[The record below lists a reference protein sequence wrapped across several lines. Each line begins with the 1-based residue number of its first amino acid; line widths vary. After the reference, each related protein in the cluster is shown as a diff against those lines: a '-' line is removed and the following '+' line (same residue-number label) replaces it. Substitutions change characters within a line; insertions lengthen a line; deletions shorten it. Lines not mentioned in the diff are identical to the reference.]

1 MSRTEGTT
9 RTSPGGHADLAFV
22 NGAVY
27 TVDAARSRAQA
38 VAVRDGRIAAVGTDA
53 DVRQLVGP
61 RTEIVDLDGR
71 MLLPGFQD
79 AHVHP
84 PAGGLEMLQCNLSDA
99 HTRADYEGLVAAYAA
114 DHPDRPWIQGGG
126 WSMSAFPRGAPG
138 KDVLDAIVADR
149 PVALFSRDGHSVW
162 VNSKALEVAG
172 VDAST
177 EDPPDG
183 RIERDATGAPSGTLH
198 EGACDLVQRLGP
210 EPTPEEERE
219 GLRVSQRYLHSLG
232 ITAWQDAIV
241 GGHYDTLDLYRSF
254 AASGEL
260 TARVVGALW
269 WDRHRGRE
277 QVEELEAK
285 RGAGTVGRFRATS
298 VKIMQDGIVEN
309 FTAGCLDPYLDADGN
324 PTEQRGLSQVDPV
337 ELKTIVSEL
346 DARGFQVHFH
356 TIGDRAVREALDA
369 IEAARS
375 RNGPSDHR
383 HHLAHIQLVHPDDVP
398 RFRSL
403 GAVANGQ
410 PLWAC
415 LESQMV
421 ELTIPFLGD
430 ERAAWQ
436 YPFGSLVRSGA
447 TLAFG
452 SDWSVSSPDPLKEM
466 HVAVNRRVR
475 PEEIEYTG
483 GDRRAVEEIFLPEER
498 IDLETAIAAFTIG
511 SAFVNHLDDETG
523 SIEAGKLADLT
534 VVDRDLFAHPAD
546 ELSLARVDATFVE
559 GAAVRTPRCPRRDRP
574 GRYPAVA
581 ARPRPPPPSQR
592 SRR

>member
-9 RTSPGGHADLAFV
+9 RTSSGGHADLAFV

-27 TVDAARSRAQA
+27 TVDAARSRAQG

-53 DVRQLVGP
+53 NVRELVGP

-183 RIERDATGAPSGTLH
+183 RIEHDATGAPSGTLH
-198 EGACDLVQRLGP
+198 EGACDLVQRLAP

-219 GLRVSQRYLHSLG
+219 GLRVAQRYLHSLG

-285 RGAGTVGRFRATS
+285 RGTGTAGRFRATS

-324 PTEQRGLSQVDPV
+324 PTEQRGLSQVDPE

-346 DARGFQVHFH
+346 DARGFQIHFH

-421 ELTIPFLGD
+421 ELTIPFLGE

-475 PEEIEYTG
+475 PEEVEYTG
-483 GDRRAVEEIFLPEER
+483 GDRRAVEEVFLPEER

-523 SIEAGKLADLT
+523 SIEVGKLADLT

-546 ELSLARVDATFVE
+546 ELSLARVHATFVE
-559 GAAVRTPRCPRRDRP
+559 GAVVFERRR
-574 GRYPAVA
+574 GC
-581 ARPRPPPPSQR
+581 
-592 SRR
+592 

>member
-53 DVRQLVGP
+53 HVRQLVGP

-415 LESQMV
+415 LEPQMV

-559 GAAVRTPRCPRRDRP
+559 GAAVFE
-574 GRYPAVA
+574 
-581 ARPRPPPPSQR
+581 R
-592 SRR
+592 SGAS